1 MLRDI
6 LLVSL
11 GAVPGAWLR
20 FRLVNH
26 FEPMI
31 PAKHWATYGVNL
43 GASFA
48 LGLLVALDQRCA
60 DSQLLLLL
68 ATGFLG
74 SLSTFSTF
82 IVEVLLLLRK
92 RAPAEA
98 LLLAL
103 ASVVTGLLAV
113 EFGLWLGG
121 MPWA

>member
-1 MLRDI
+1 MVRDI
-6 LLVSL
+6 LLVSI

-31 PAKHWATYGVNL
+31 PAKHWATFGVNL
-43 GASFA
+43 VASFA
-48 LGLLVALDQRCA
+48 LGLLVALDQRCGA
-60 DSQLLLLL
+60 SQLLLL

-82 IVEVLLLLRK
+82 IVEVLLLVRK
-92 RAPAEA
+92 RAPADA

-113 EFGLWLGG
+113 EMGLWLGG
-121 MPWA
+121 MP